1 MIILNKEDKGS
12 LKMLTIKDVSKA
24 LNVSEISIRR
34 YIEQGKIKAVKI
46 GNVWRI
52 SLEEV
57 NRIIKE
63 GA

>member
-1 MIILNKEDKGS
+1 
-12 LKMLTIKDVSKA
+12 MLTIKDVSKA

-52 SLEEV
+52 SIEEV
-57 NRIIKE
+57 NRIKKE